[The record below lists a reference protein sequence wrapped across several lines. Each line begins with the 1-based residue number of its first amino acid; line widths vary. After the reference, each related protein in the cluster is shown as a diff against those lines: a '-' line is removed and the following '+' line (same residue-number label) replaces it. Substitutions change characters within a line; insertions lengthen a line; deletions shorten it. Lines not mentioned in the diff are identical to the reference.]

1 MQALYKIFTP
11 VLVIFL
17 LVSASGDEVGLY
29 KRVENAASSSDVK
42 SIDLLAKEY
51 LRRYPGGEYTADCL
65 YYLAGT
71 STVPDDAIRKYRDI
85 LDKFPQYKRST
96 DIHIALCEIYSL
108 TARWES
114 LKQESFLGIAGS
126 KLPADSAR
134 FRFFLL
140 EALINMGRFNRAE
153 NEVSA
158 ITDNNHDYETLSRT
172 LFMKS
177 RITYRKRGMSSDY
190 AITLRE
196 LVSGFRESSHYP
208 SILYLL
214 GEFYEATGDT
224 NRAYSAY
231 LDLAGNYP
239 RSPES
244 ILINSRL
251 KKLKNSGSRIV
262 QYIPDE
268 KVINRMDPIDIRPEI
283 DEPEIQSGILYAVSI
298 GPLSSQKQA
307 QEIRRF
313 AERIAPCGTVLLKRG
328 YMIYCGKFS
337 SSDEALAR
345 RVRLA
350 EEYGIN
356 GSVVRLQSAPGRQYI
371 YGE

>member
-1 MQALYKIFTP
+1 MQVLYKIFTP
-11 VLVIFL
+11 VLAIL
-17 LVSASGDEVGLY
+17 LLASASGDEDSLY
-29 KRVENAASSSDVK
+29 KRVETAASSFDVK
-42 SIDLLAKEY
+42 SLDLLTKDY
-51 LRRYPGGEYTADCL
+51 FRRYPDGKYTVDCL

-71 STVPDDAIRKYRDI
+71 VTLPDDAIRKYREI
-85 LDKFPQYKRST
+85 LDKFPENKRRT

-114 LKQESFLGIAGS
+114 LKQESFLGIAES

-153 NEVSA
+153 KEVSA
-158 ITDNNHDYETLSRT
+158 ITEDNHDYETLSRT

-190 AITLRE
+190 ATTLGE
-196 LVSGFRESSHYP
+196 LVSGFRDSSHYP
-208 SILYLL
+208 SVLYLL
-214 GEFYEATGDT
+214 GEFYEATGDN

-231 LDLAGNYP
+231 LDLADNYP

-244 ILINSRL
+244 MLTSGRL
-251 KKLKNSGSRIV
+251 KKLKNSGVRIV
-262 QYIPDE
+262 QFTPDE

-298 GPLSSQKQA
+298 GPLSSRKQA
-307 QEIRRF
+307 QDIRSI

-337 SSDEALAR
+337 TSDEALAR

-356 GSVVRLQSAPGRQYI
+356 GSVVRLQAASGKQYI